1 MGRLFIATEPASLRL
16 PSLRK
21 RPLDASAFTAT
32 EWSTSDDK
40 AKWGNAFLA
49 FCAEGFPNSRFT
61 RSFYTRLSMCF
72 GHIAHY
78 DFDGFWSYFFSTTAG
93 RIEFLEQTLEYGC
106 YGSPAFTFC
115 DVEKVLKRRVAESG
129 LLAAYRTARAAE
141 IRTAEMATLQRLQ
154 AKYAPLVSA
163 PVPTSE
169 APALS
174 VLPLPVPAPAAK
186 PVQLGLL

>member
-1 MGRLFIATEPASLRL
+1 MTTEPASLRM
-16 PSLRK
+16 PRLRTG
-21 RPLDASAFTAT
+21 RLEAAALTATAWASA
-32 EWSTSDDK
+32 EDK

-49 FCAEGFPNSRFT
+49 FCAEGFPRSRFT

-72 GHIAHY
+72 GHIAYY
-78 DFDGFWSYFFSTTAG
+78 DLDGFWSYFFSTTAG
-93 RIEFLEQTLEYGC
+93 RIDFLEQTIEYGC

-129 LLAAYRTARAAE
+129 MLVAYHAARAAE

-154 AKYAPLVSA
+154 AKYVPPASA
-163 PVPTSE
+163 PVPEGE
-169 APALS
+169 APAAS
-174 VLPLPVPAPAAK
+174 VLPPPVPAPAAK